1 MAPILFN
8 DAWGETVRPKVMAV
22 KDKERLVEKLVRQLS
37 THPDVVFALLHGSFV
52 EDGPFRDIDV
62 VVYLDPQNV
71 TPDRFRSYEG
81 ELAAELELQVNLPV
95 DVRVFNDAALSFR
108 YHALKG
114 RTILLRDE
122 TLLDDL
128 RARTWDE
135 YLDFAPFA
143 RRYLKEA
150 LSG

>member
-1 MAPILFN
+1 M
-8 DAWGETVRPKVMAV
+8 RPKVMAV
-22 KDKERLVEKLVRQLS
+22 KDKERLVEKMVRQLS
-37 THPDVVFALLHGSFV
+37 THPEVVFALLHGSFL
-52 EDGPFRDIDV
+52 EDRPFRDIDV
-62 VVYLDPQNV
+62 VVYLNPQIV
-71 TPDRFRSYEG
+71 VPRRFRSYEG
-81 ELAAELELQVNLPV
+81 ELAAELELQVNMPI

-114 RTILLRDE
+114 RAILLRDE

-143 RRYLKEA
+143 RGYLKEA